1 MSHVS
6 KVDCIYIHN
15 CVCISISICILY
27 LFVSLPDQESV
38 LDCGMCPR
46 SIVWKPCM
54 GAVSP
59 LNASGHGDDDHLGD
73 DDDHG
78 DGGDGGGD
86 PSSIGFLK
94 EHFIHPRLFDSVA
107 SVKT

>member
-59 LNASGHGDDDHLGD
+59 LNASGHGDDDNR
-73 DDDHG
+73 

-86 PSSIGFLK
+86 PSSIGFKK

>member
-1 MSHVS
+1 MISDPWEEKLLIFVLVLILVSHVS

-73 DDDHG
+73 D
-78 DGGDGGGD
+78 GGDGGGD
-86 PSSIGFLK
+86 PSSIGF
-94 EHFIHPRLFDSVA
+94 
-107 SVKT
+107 

>member
-1 MSHVS
+1 MISDKPLIFVLLPEFG
-6 KVDCIYIHN
+6 VWCVQD
-15 CVCISISICILY
+15 VCISISICILY

-78 DGGDGGGD
+78 GDGGGD
-86 PSSIGFLK
+86 PSSIGF
-94 EHFIHPRLFDSVA
+94 
-107 SVKT
+107 